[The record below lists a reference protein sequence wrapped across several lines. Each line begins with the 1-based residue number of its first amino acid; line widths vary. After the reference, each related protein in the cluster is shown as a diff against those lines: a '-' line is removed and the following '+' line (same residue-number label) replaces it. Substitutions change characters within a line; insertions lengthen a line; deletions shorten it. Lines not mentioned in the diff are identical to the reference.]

1 MINSNIIISFIWSI
15 IGLITGIII
24 RKFFERKLNY
34 EIKHDELKLNDT
46 ILNLKDKLTIYW
58 SIYFKLL
65 ICQSAN
71 AQINKIN
78 NNNNVYKIVHLDNE
92 TIIKNLNDIVDI
104 ISNNIHKMNVNEN
117 LLDLILQFITHVLA
131 YSYLKQL
138 NIKNK
143 TPSDYGYP
151 FPDQFT
157 QEITSITLKYQS
169 IYDEYIGSK
178 YNKNLNLNTNTN
190 LNLNLDIKEKIRKMH
205 ELIPQHIN
213 RSQSDNSIQIDDDD
227 LDIICDPAD
236 IDLLAI
242 FDNNIKS
249 EKNHIITVN

>member
-1 MINSNIIISFIWSI
+1 MINSNIIISFIWSLV
-15 IGLITGIII
+15 GLIIGIII
-24 RKFFERKLNY
+24 RKYFERKLNY
-34 EIKHDELKLNDT
+34 EIKHDELKLNDMMIT
-46 ILNLKDKLTIYW
+46 SKDKLTIYW

-71 AQINKIN
+71 MQINKIN
-78 NNNNVYKIVHLDNE
+78 NNMNRMLYLENE
-92 TIIKNLNDIVDI
+92 TIIKNLNEIVDI
-104 ISNNIHKMNVNEN
+104 ISNNIQKMNVDEK

-131 YSYLKQL
+131 YNCLKQL

-157 QEITSITLKYQS
+157 QEITSMTLKYQS
-169 IYDEYIGSK
+169 IFDEYIG
-178 YNKNLNLNTNTN
+178 NKTDKIINPNLNPNLNLN
-190 LNLNLDIKEKIRKMH
+190 IKDKIKKIH
-205 ELIPQHIN
+205 EQILQNIIK
-213 RSQSDNSIQIDDDD
+213 SQSDNSIQFDEDD

-242 FDNNIKS
+242 FDNNIKTN
-249 EKNHIITVN
+249 KDHIITFNI